1 MPGKHL
7 YIIEIDCHM
16 KGCISLELQL
26 AIDLLNKEEAA
37 KLAKKVEE
45 YVDIVEIGTPI
56 VINEGLPSVQ
66 HLNEN
71 ISNAKVLA
79 DLKIMDAVDYEVS
92 QAVKFGA
99 DVVTIL
105 GVAEDASIKAAVE
118 EAHKHGKELLVDMI
132 AVQDLETRAKE
143 LDEMGADYI
152 AVHTGYDL
160 QAEGQSPLD
169 SLRTVKSVIKNSKV
183 AVAGGI
189 KPDTIKDIVTE
200 EPDLVIVGGGIANA
214 DDPVEAAKQ
223 CRDAIE
229 GR

>member
-1 MPGKHL
+1 V
-7 YIIEIDCHM
+7 
-16 KGCISLELQL
+16 ELQL

-37 KLAKKVEE
+37 ELAKKVEE

-56 VINEGLPSVQ
+56 VINEGLPAVQ

-79 DLKIMDAVDYEVS
+79 DLKIMDAKTDYEVS

-118 EAHKHGKELLVDMI
+118 EAHKNDKQLLVDMI
-132 AVQDLETRAKE
+132 AVQDLEEKRAKE

-169 SLRTVKSVIKNSKV
+169 SLRKVKSVIKNSKV

-189 KPDTIKDIVTE
+189 KPDTIKEIVAE

-214 DDPVEAAKQ
+214 DDPVEATKQ

-229 GR
+229 GK

>member
-1 MPGKHL
+1 MF
-7 YIIEIDCHM
+7 
-16 KGCISLELQL
+16 SLELQL

-37 KLAKKVEE
+37 ELAKKVEE

-71 ISNAKVLA
+71 INNAKVLA
-79 DLKIMDAVDYEVS
+79 DLKIMDAADYEVS

-132 AVQDLETRAKE
+132 AVQDLENAR
-143 LDEMGADYI
+143 
-152 AVHTGYDL
+152 
-160 QAEGQSPLD
+160 
-169 SLRTVKSVIKNSKV
+169 KN
-183 AVAGGI
+183 
-189 KPDTIKDIVTE
+189 
-200 EPDLVIVGGGIANA
+200 
-214 DDPVEAAKQ
+214 
-223 CRDAIE
+223 
-229 GR
+229 